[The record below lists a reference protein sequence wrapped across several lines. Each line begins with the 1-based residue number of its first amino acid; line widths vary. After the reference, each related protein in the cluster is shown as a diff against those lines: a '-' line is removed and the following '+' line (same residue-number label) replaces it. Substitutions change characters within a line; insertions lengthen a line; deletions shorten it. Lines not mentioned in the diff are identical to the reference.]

1 MLERNTTSSSDFTL
15 LGLLVNSE
23 ATGIIF
29 TVIFAIFVVAVT
41 ANLVMIFLIQ
51 VDPQLHTPMY
61 FLLSQLSIMDTLF
74 ICTTVPK
81 LLVDMVSTEKTISFV
96 ACGIQIFLY
105 LTMIGSEFFLLG
117 LMAYD
122 RYVAVCN
129 PLRYPVLM
137 NRKVCLL
144 LAAGAWFGGSLDG
157 FLLTPITMNV
167 PYCGSRSINHFFC
180 EIPAVLKLACADTSL
195 YETLMYIC
203 CVLMLLIPISII
215 SASYSLILLTVHRM
229 RSAEGRKKA
238 FTTCSSH
245 LTVVSIFYGAAFYTY
260 VLPQSFHTPEQDKV
274 VSAFY
279 TIVTPM
285 LNPLI
290 YSLRNKDVT
299 GASRRIM
306 GVKVPYYN
314 WFLRLPHPAS
324 IAIHCSPRFWE
335 KWLDPKI
342 LCSTRSRR
350 WVSSPRD
357 GPTVAVRQPGPA
369 GAAQV
374 FLQRD
379 RPSSSSPRWLGHARA
394 SQVFTAEGWTQREQ
408 SEVTMA
414 CQAGPCVPIEEQAQ
428 WQQSQVAILPGNLR
442 CSHGGAGPTVTVSD
456 G

>member
-1 MLERNTTSSSDFTL
+1 MNGSGGDENPFLNCGLLLLPSYISAPGRPDPELTCGLSHSTQENLSPASALGCVISTADLSHLECVILVFVSSCSLELAEAVLMQNTTSSSDFIL
-15 LGLLVNSE
+15 LGLRVNSE
-23 ATGIIF
+23 ATGIVF

-51 VDPQLHTPMY
+51 VDSRLHTPMY

-81 LLVDMVSTEKTISFV
+81 LLVDMVSKEKTISFV

-195 YETLMYIC
+195 YEALMYIC
-203 CVLMLLIPISII
+203 CVLMLLIPIAII

-299 GASRRIM
+299 GAFKKI
-306 GVKVPYYN
+306 
-314 WFLRLPHPAS
+314 FAC
-324 IAIHCSPRFWE
+324 CSSAQ
-335 KWLDPKI
+335 K
-342 LCSTRSRR
+342 
-350 WVSSPRD
+350 
-357 GPTVAVRQPGPA
+357 
-369 GAAQV
+369 AA
-374 FLQRD
+374 
-379 RPSSSSPRWLGHARA
+379 
-394 SQVFTAEGWTQREQ
+394 T
-408 SEVTMA
+408 
-414 CQAGPCVPIEEQAQ
+414 
-428 WQQSQVAILPGNLR
+428 
-442 CSHGGAGPTVTVSD
+442 SD
-456 G
+456 A

>member
-1 MLERNTTSSSDFTL
+1 MTRNRTSTSDFVL
-15 LGLLVNSE
+15 LGLLVSTE
-23 ATGIIF
+23 ATGIVF

-41 ANLVMIFLIQ
+41 ANVVMIVLIQ
-51 VDPQLHTPMY
+51 VDSRLHTPMY

-81 LLVDMVSTEKTISFV
+81 LLVDMVSTERTISFV

-137 NRKVCLL
+137 NRKMCLL

-167 PYCGSRSINHFFC
+167 PYCGSHQINHFFC

-195 YETLMYIC
+195 YETLMYLC

-215 SASYSLILLTVHRM
+215 STSYALILLTVHRM

-260 VLPQSFHTPEQDKV
+260 VLPRSFHTPEQDKV

-290 YSLRNKDVT
+290 YSLRNKDVL
-299 GASRRIM
+299 GALERVFS
-306 GVKVPYYN
+306 
-314 WFLRLPHPAS
+314 
-324 IAIHCSPRFWE
+324 HCSPAQ
-335 KWLDPKI
+335 K
-342 LCSTRSRR
+342 
-350 WVSSPRD
+350 
-357 GPTVAVRQPGPA
+357 VATGEA
-369 GAAQV
+369 
-374 FLQRD
+374 
-379 RPSSSSPRWLGHARA
+379 
-394 SQVFTAEGWTQREQ
+394 
-408 SEVTMA
+408 
-414 CQAGPCVPIEEQAQ
+414 
-428 WQQSQVAILPGNLR
+428 
-442 CSHGGAGPTVTVSD
+442 
-456 G
+456 

>member
-1 MLERNTTSSSDFTL
+1 MSTGNRTSTSDFVL
-15 LGLLVNSE
+15 LGLLVSTE
-23 ATGIIF
+23 TTGIVF

-41 ANLVMIFLIQ
+41 ANVVMTVLIQ
-51 VDPQLHTPMY
+51 VDSRLHTPMY

-81 LLVDMVSTEKTISFV
+81 LLVDMVSTERTISFV

-105 LTMIGSEFFLLG
+105 STTAGSEFFLLG

-122 RYVAVCN
+122 RYVAICN

-137 NRKVCLL
+137 NRKMCLL

-167 PYCGSRSINHFFC
+167 PYCGSHQINHFFC

-195 YETLMYIC
+195 YETLMYLC

-215 SASYSLILLTVHRM
+215 STSYALILLTVHRM

-245 LTVVSIFYGAAFYTY
+245 LTVVSIFYGATFYTY
-260 VLPQSFHTPEQDKV
+260 VLPPSFHTPEQDKA

-290 YSLRNKDVT
+290 YSLRNRDVL
-299 GASRRIM
+299 GALER
-306 GVKVPYYN
+306 V
-314 WFLRLPHPAS
+314 FA
-324 IAIHCSPRFWE
+324 HCSPAQ
-335 KWLDPKI
+335 K
-342 LCSTRSRR
+342 
-350 WVSSPRD
+350 
-357 GPTVAVRQPGPA
+357 VAA
-369 GAAQV
+369 DKA
-374 FLQRD
+374 
-379 RPSSSSPRWLGHARA
+379 
-394 SQVFTAEGWTQREQ
+394 
-408 SEVTMA
+408 
-414 CQAGPCVPIEEQAQ
+414 
-428 WQQSQVAILPGNLR
+428 
-442 CSHGGAGPTVTVSD
+442 
-456 G
+456 

>member
-1 MLERNTTSSSDFTL
+1 MSAENITSSFDFIL
-15 LGLLVNSE
+15 LGLLVNSQ
-23 ATGIIF
+23 ATGVVFVI
-29 TVIFAIFVVAVT
+29 IFAIFVAAVT
-41 ANLVMIFLIQ
+41 ANMIMIFLIQ
-51 VDPQLHTPMY
+51 VDFRLHTPMY

-81 LLVDMVSTEKTISFV
+81 LLIDMVSKEKAISFV

-105 LTMIGSEFFLLG
+105 ATIVGSEFFLLG

-137 NRKVCLL
+137 NKKVCLL

-157 FLLTPITMNV
+157 FLLTPIIMKF
-167 PYCGSRSINHFFC
+167 PYCGSRNINHFFC

-245 LTVVSIFYGAAFYTY
+245 LTVVSIFYGAAIYTY
-260 VLPQSFHTPEQDKV
+260 MLPQSFHTPEKDKV

-299 GASRRIM
+299 GAF
-306 GVKVPYYN
+306 K
-314 WFLRLPHPAS
+314 
-324 IAIHCSPRFWE
+324 
-335 KWLDPKI
+335 KI
-342 LCSTRSRR
+342 F
-350 WVSSPRD
+350 
-357 GPTVAVRQPGPA
+357 A
-369 GAAQV
+369 
-374 FLQRD
+374 
-379 RPSSSSPRWLGHARA
+379 
-394 SQVFTAEGWTQREQ
+394 
-408 SEVTMA
+408 
-414 CQAGPCVPIEEQAQ
+414 
-428 WQQSQVAILPGNLR
+428 R
-442 CSHGGAGPTVTVSD
+442 CSSAQKVATTD
-456 G
+456 I

>member
-1 MLERNTTSSSDFTL
+1 MGNRTSTSDFVL
-15 LGLLVNSE
+15 LGLLISSDV
-23 ATGIIF
+23 TGIIF

-51 VDPQLHTPMY
+51 VDSRLHTPMY

-137 NRKVCLL
+137 NRKMCVL

-167 PYCGSRSINHFFC
+167 PYCGSRQINHFFC

-215 SASYSLILLTVHRM
+215 STSYALILFTIHRM

-260 VLPQSFHTPEQDKV
+260 VLPLSFHTPEQDKV

-290 YSLRNKDVT
+290 YSLRNKDVM
-299 GASRRIM
+299 GALK
-306 GVKVPYYN
+306 KV
-314 WFLRLPHPAS
+314 LAHCIPAWKVETNE
-324 IAIHCSPRFWE
+324 A
-335 KWLDPKI
+335 
-342 LCSTRSRR
+342 
-350 WVSSPRD
+350 
-357 GPTVAVRQPGPA
+357 
-369 GAAQV
+369 
-374 FLQRD
+374 
-379 RPSSSSPRWLGHARA
+379 
-394 SQVFTAEGWTQREQ
+394 
-408 SEVTMA
+408 
-414 CQAGPCVPIEEQAQ
+414 
-428 WQQSQVAILPGNLR
+428 
-442 CSHGGAGPTVTVSD
+442 
-456 G
+456 

>member
-1 MLERNTTSSSDFTL
+1 MSTRNRTSTSDFVL
-15 LGLLVNSE
+15 LGLLVSTE
-23 ATGIIF
+23 ATGIVF
-29 TVIFAIFVVAVT
+29 MVIFAIFVVAVT
-41 ANLVMIFLIQ
+41 ANVVMIVLIQ
-51 VDPQLHTPMY
+51 VDSHLHTPMY

-81 LLVDMVSTEKTISFV
+81 LLVDMVSTERTISFV

-137 NRKVCLL
+137 NRKMCLL

-167 PYCGSRSINHFFC
+167 PYCGSHQINHFFC

-195 YETLMYIC
+195 YETLMYLC

-215 SASYSLILLTVHRM
+215 STSYALILLTVHRM
-229 RSAEGRKKA
+229 RSVEGRKKA

-260 VLPQSFHTPEQDKV
+260 VLPPSFHTPEQDKV

-290 YSLRNKDVT
+290 YSLRNKDVM
-299 GASRRIM
+299 GALER
-306 GVKVPYYN
+306 V
-314 WFLRLPHPAS
+314 FA
-324 IAIHCSPRFWE
+324 HCSPAQ
-335 KWLDPKI
+335 K
-342 LCSTRSRR
+342 
-350 WVSSPRD
+350 VA
-357 GPTVAVRQPGPA
+357 TVEA
-369 GAAQV
+369 
-374 FLQRD
+374 
-379 RPSSSSPRWLGHARA
+379 
-394 SQVFTAEGWTQREQ
+394 
-408 SEVTMA
+408 
-414 CQAGPCVPIEEQAQ
+414 
-428 WQQSQVAILPGNLR
+428 
-442 CSHGGAGPTVTVSD
+442 
-456 G
+456 

>member
-1 MLERNTTSSSDFTL
+1 MSMRNKTSSSDFIL
-15 LGLLVNSE
+15 LGLLVNNE
-23 ATGIIF
+23 VTGIIF
-29 TVIFAIFVVAVT
+29 AVIFTIFIVAVT
-41 ANLVMIFLIQ
+41 ANLLMIFLIQ
-51 VDPQLHTPMY
+51 VDSRLHTPMY

-81 LLVDMVSTEKTISFV
+81 LLIDMVSKEKTISFV

-137 NRKVCLL
+137 NRKVCAL
-144 LAAGAWFGGSLDG
+144 LAVGAWFGGSLDG
-157 FLLTPITMNV
+157 FLLTPITMNF

-180 EIPAVLKLACADTSL
+180 EIPAVLRLSCSDTSL

-215 SASYSLILLTVHRM
+215 STSYTLILLTVHRM

-260 VLPQSFHTPEQDKV
+260 VLPQSFHTPEKDKV

-290 YSLRNKDVT
+290 YSLRNKDVL
-299 GASRRIM
+299 GAF
-306 GVKVPYYN
+306 K
-314 WFLRLPHPAS
+314 
-324 IAIHCSPRFWE
+324 
-335 KWLDPKI
+335 KI
-342 LCSTRSRR
+342 F
-350 WVSSPRD
+350 
-357 GPTVAVRQPGPA
+357 A
-369 GAAQV
+369 
-374 FLQRD
+374 
-379 RPSSSSPRWLGHARA
+379 
-394 SQVFTAEGWTQREQ
+394 
-408 SEVTMA
+408 
-414 CQAGPCVPIEEQAQ
+414 
-428 WQQSQVAILPGNLR
+428 R
-442 CSHGGAGPTVTVSD
+442 CSSAHKVATRGD
-456 G
+456 

>member
-1 MLERNTTSSSDFTL
+1 MSMKNGTTSSDFIL
-15 LGLLVNSE
+15 LGLLVNSK

-29 TVIFAIFVVAVT
+29 AVIFAILMVAVT
-41 ANLVMIFLIQ
+41 ANLVMIVLIQ
-51 VDPQLHTPMY
+51 MDTRLHTPMY

-81 LLVDMVSTEKTISFV
+81 LLVDMVSKEKTISFV

-137 NRKVCLL
+137 NRRVCLL
-144 LAAGAWFGGSLDG
+144 LASGAWFGGSLDG

-167 PYCGSRSINHFFC
+167 PYCGSHSINHFFC
-180 EIPAVLKLACADTSL
+180 EIPAVLRLACADSSL

-203 CVLMLLIPISII
+203 CVLMLLIPMCMIST
-215 SASYSLILLTVHRM
+215 SYSLILLTVHRM
-229 RSAEGRKKA
+229 QSAEGRKKA

-279 TIVTPM
+279 TIITPM

-290 YSLRNKDVT
+290 YSLRNKDVM
-299 GASRRIM
+299 GAFKKFFS
-306 GVKVPYYN
+306 
-314 WFLRLPHPAS
+314 
-324 IAIHCSPRFWE
+324 
-335 KWLDPKI
+335 
-342 LCSTRSRR
+342 
-350 WVSSPRD
+350 
-357 GPTVAVRQPGPA
+357 
-369 GAAQV
+369 
-374 FLQRD
+374 
-379 RPSSSSPRWLGHARA
+379 
-394 SQVFTAEGWTQREQ
+394 
-408 SEVTMA
+408 
-414 CQAGPCVPIEEQAQ
+414 
-428 WQQSQVAILPGNLR
+428 R
-442 CSHGGAGPTVTVSD
+442 CSSAQKVSTND
-456 G
+456 A

>member
-1 MLERNTTSSSDFTL
+1 MTNIRNTTSSSDFIL
-15 LGLLVNSE
+15 LGLVVNSE
-23 ATGIIF
+23 AIGTIF
-29 TVIFAIFVVAVT
+29 TVIFAIFVVAIT

-61 FLLSQLSIMDTLF
+61 FLLSQLSIMDTLL

-81 LLVDMVSTEKTISFV
+81 LLVDMVSIEKTISFV

-105 LTMIGSEFFLLG
+105 STMIGSEFFLLG

-137 NRKVCLL
+137 NRKMCLL

-180 EIPAVLKLACADTSL
+180 EMPAVLKLACADTSL

-203 CVLMLLIPISII
+203 CVLMLLIPISTI
-215 SASYSLILLTVHRM
+215 STSYSLILLTVHRM
-229 RSAEGRKKA
+229 RSVEGRKKA

-245 LTVVSIFYGAAFYTY
+245 LIVVSIFYGAAFYTY
-260 VLPQSFHTPEQDKV
+260 MLPQSFHTPEKDKV
-274 VSAFY
+274 VSALY

-299 GASRRIM
+299 AAFRRL
-306 GVKVPYYN
+306 VTRCSSSQKVGM
-314 WFLRLPHPAS
+314 
-324 IAIHCSPRFWE
+324 
-335 KWLDPKI
+335 
-342 LCSTRSRR
+342 
-350 WVSSPRD
+350 VSSSDKKIGLPKSI
-357 GPTVAVRQPGPA
+357 
-369 GAAQV
+369 
-374 FLQRD
+374 LQD
-379 RPSSSSPRWLGHARA
+379 
-394 SQVFTAEGWTQREQ
+394 F
-408 SEVTMA
+408 
-414 CQAGPCVPIEEQAQ
+414 
-428 WQQSQVAILPGNLR
+428 
-442 CSHGGAGPTVTVSD
+442 
-456 G
+456 